1 VLLPFADGKGHSSLE
16 KENTKSDTALPDGQ
30 RNGKEPYLETLLTLP
45 DISVKR
51 NTSNGKCGHPIE
63 NPHDIFER
71 KVQKTE
77 NVKDKHDEKQA
88 TADDFKKSLREEL
101 SKERRTYGD
110 QELSS
115 NQEKQANMVKTQTT
129 AEQSQRN
136 SESKRNET
144 FLEEQNL
151 PKTNQIP
158 VKNTEAQDLG
168 KVVVQEPDDK
178 QAAVPN
184 QSSSD
189 RSRPDQTV
197 TEPSDLDLTKNQMD
211 HMNVDPK
218 EKYENHDQAKIA
230 LNQVPEPEKKPSE
243 MMEEIPI
250 NATKTDCKE
259 KDTCAD
265 KLEHIRCPS
274 CQASFTGVRQRLV
287 DQLRTHVGK
296 MHFHRFLFFL
306 IFDFF
311 NVFSLVA

>member
-1 VLLPFADGKGHSSLE
+1 MHLPFVEGKGHSSLE
-16 KENTKSDTALPDGQ
+16 KENTNSDTALPDGQ
-30 RNGKEPYLETLLTLP
+30 RNEKKNYLETLQTLP

-51 NTSNGKCGHPIE
+51 TAPNGKCGVPIE
-63 NPHDIFER
+63 DPHEIFVR
-71 KVQKTE
+71 NVQKTE

-115 NQEKQANMVKTQTT
+115 DQEKHANMVKTKTT

-136 SESKRNET
+136 SESKRDET

-158 VKNTEAQDLG
+158 VKNIEAQDLG
-168 KVVVQEPDDK
+168 KIVLKEPDDK
-178 QAAVPN
+178 QTRAEVTN

-189 RSRPDQTV
+189 RSRADKTV
-197 TEPSDLDLTKNQMD
+197 TEPAVLDHTKNHMD
-211 HMNVDPK
+211 HMNMDPK

-230 LNQVPEPEKKPSE
+230 LNQVPEPEKPPSE
-243 MMEEIPI
+243 MMEEIPT
-250 NATKTDCKE
+250 NSTKTDPIE

-296 MHFHRFLFFL
+296 MHFHRFLFS
-306 IFDFF
+306 F
-311 NVFSLVA
+311 NF